1 VILQLER
8 IQKNRG
14 EDYVKIKNTL
24 MVIFSLLI
32 IVILAGCEKN
42 SEYKENK
49 MKTISKKE
57 IKLSDYTYELDI
69 DNEEDIEIIIRDYK
83 IDNKDVNV
91 KKMIYVPFENKIEKS
106 KKNIKYTIN
115 ELSEDENCID
125 LLYASEFDRA
135 GGTARIKREMNAYY
149 EFQGECDSNKLVD
162 ALENEYN
169 IQFNEEYNIDKEY
182 KVEQTKNE
190 DTKIFAYEIA
200 KQYSYELLKKEDKL
214 GEGMVN
220 KPIGM
225 LVIMCQ

>member
-1 VILQLER
+1 LER

-125 LLYASEFDRA
+125 LLYASEFDGA

>member
-1 VILQLER
+1 M
-8 IQKNRG
+8 
-14 EDYVKIKNTL
+14 KIKNTL
-24 MVIFSLLI
+24 MVIFSLLF

-42 SEYKENK
+42 SEYKENN

-69 DNEEDIEIIIRDYK
+69 HNEDDIEIIIRDYK
-83 IDNKDVNV
+83 IDNKDVNI

-106 KKNIKYTIN
+106 KKNIKYIIN

-125 LLYASEFDRA
+125 LLYASEFDGA
-135 GGTARIKREMNAYY
+135 GGMARIKREMNANY
-149 EFQGECDSNKLVD
+149 EFQGKCDSNKLEE
-162 ALENEYN
+162 ALENKYN
-169 IQFNEEYNIDKEY
+169 IQFNKGYNIDKEY
-182 KVEQTKNE
+182 NVEQTENE
-190 DTKIFAYEIA
+190 NTKIFAYEIA